1 MNVFVFNHAD
11 LAMEFPRVYIRLSL
25 KCLYISGKYGDS
37 AAYFYALLQMF
48 SVIPRKFL
56 PGVKNPCWYEEYTG
70 NITSDPYRTNL
81 YARYSRRF
89 RTVFQHL
96 RNTFREHLF
105 HRGGKLYRVRCLP
118 YFYIIGQPKCGT
130 TDLYDRLRLHPD
142 IKFTTFKEPH
152 WWTRKRFGE

>member
-1 MNVFVFNHAD
+1 MTGMYFAALDMTILRFHGRIFVYMIWYQLCF
-11 LAMEFPRVYIRLSL
+11 SL
-25 KCLYISGKYGDS
+25 P
-37 AAYFYALLQMF
+37 LQMF
-48 SVIPRKFL
+48 SVVPRKFL
-56 PGVKNPCWYEEYTG
+56 PAVKNPCWYEEYTG

-105 HRGGKLYRVRCLP
+105 HRDGRLYRMRCLP

-142 IKFTTFKEPH
+142 VKFTTFKEPH